1 MIFVVLWSIVGY
13 FCWGIFGDLWVR
25 IKWAETSL
33 DIQTFSGPK
42 LSSFFPTKRAVFFP
56 TKHAKQELFL
66 PRTSMALWGV
76 GVAGLGKL
84 YFRLFLLIM
93 CLAAQAD
100 FWIAGRKSWLNF
112 SSFEF
117 SYAEALRDDYT
128 HLLNP
133 NSFFI
138 FACNCFVM
146 CPGTHSA
153 NTWQIRSIVAF
164 L

>member
-1 MIFVVLWSIVGY
+1 MGQNKISRNESGYPNFQWS
-13 FCWGIFGDLWVR
+13 
-25 IKWAETSL
+25 K
-33 DIQTFSGPK
+33 TF
-42 LSSFFPTKRAVFFP
+42 LFFP

-66 PRTSMALWGV
+66 LRKSMALWGV

-146 CPGTHSA
+146 CPGTQSA